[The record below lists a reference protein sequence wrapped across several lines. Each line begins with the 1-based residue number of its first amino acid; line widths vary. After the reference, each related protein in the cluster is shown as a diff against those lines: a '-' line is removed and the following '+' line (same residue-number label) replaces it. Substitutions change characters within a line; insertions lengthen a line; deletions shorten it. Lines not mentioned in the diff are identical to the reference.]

1 MKLLPLPSSR
11 LPMLLL
17 TCCLA
22 AAVALPLGCASPG
35 NPIPTDPPP
44 QAETWQLHA
53 AARNGLTVM
62 EQNGIDLHGAGA
74 LHGADWRNYI
84 DGCTS
89 ARAILQ
95 STGAATV
102 DPATISKAIAIVKA
116 AVKTGQAAW
125 VLANAAAI
133 GEDTAAEYES
143 AGAKADAA
151 FDAYALLH
159 PD

>member
-53 AARNGLTVM
+53 AAVYGLSTM
-62 EQNGIDLHGAGA
+62 EENGIDLHGTGV
-74 LHGADWRNYI
+74 LKGSDWHNYI
-84 DGCTS
+84 DGVKT
-89 ARAILQ
+89 ARGLLHPA
-95 STGAATV
+95 GAALTDV
-102 DPATISKAIAIVKA
+102 DIAKAIAIAKA
-116 AVKTGQAAW
+116 AVKTGHAVW
-125 VLANAAAI
+125 IMLNAAAI
-133 GEDTAAEYES
+133 GEETAAEYES
-143 AGAKADAA
+143 AGPKADEA
-151 FDAYALLH
+151 FDKYVLLH